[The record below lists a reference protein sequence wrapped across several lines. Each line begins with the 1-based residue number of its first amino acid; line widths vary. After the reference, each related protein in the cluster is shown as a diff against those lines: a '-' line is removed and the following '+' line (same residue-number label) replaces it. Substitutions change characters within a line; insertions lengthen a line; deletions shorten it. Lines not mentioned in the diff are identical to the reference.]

1 MLEVKT
7 AVYVSMFAIMVPCQ
21 VGEAIWFPVRLEKP
35 N

>member
-1 MLEVKT
+1 MLEFQI
-7 AVYVSMFAIMVPCQ
+7 AVDVSMFAIMVPYQ